1 MAGTERRVMIVT
13 DEAADF
19 PRQIELRRKLGVE
32 LVRVIPIGLTIG
44 KDSFVVGESENKDS
58 PSIDNETF
66 RKRINEE
73 MSSKSGFMPKTN
85 ASLEIDFD
93 KIYRDLITRDL
104 DVVSIHVSQALSE
117 TIANATRVVEN
128 IKSDRVSIFDSQTV
142 SMAQGFMVI
151 EAEKMAANGATSN
164 EIIEMLTELRV
175 RITLRAV
182 TPNLPFLVAS
192 GRVPQAK
199 AMIGRILNLVPVIKI
214 DHIVEKKDVEQVG
227 MFKKR
232 VKNQAVEWME
242 SYVEKKNPQRVAI
255 VDFGAKEDA
264 DELVERL
271 IKNGVLPE
279 DKIYRGDLGPVT
291 SSHGGPGT
299 WATVMVERK

>member
-1 MAGTERRVMIVT
+1 MVEGERKVAIVT
-13 DEAADF
+13 DAAADF
-19 PRQIELRRKLGVE
+19 PRQIEQRRILGVE
-32 LVRVIPIGLTIG
+32 LVKEVPLGLTIG
-44 KDSFVVGESENKDS
+44 KDSFVVGESENKDH

-66 RKRINEE
+66 RQRINKE
-73 MSSKSGFMPKTN
+73 MSIKSGVMPKTS

-93 KIYRDLITRDL
+93 RIYRDLIRRNL
-104 DVVSIHVSQALSE
+104 DIVSIHVSQELSE
-117 TIANATRVVEN
+117 TIANATRVSRN
-128 IKSDRVSIFDSQTV
+128 IGSGGVAIFDSQTV
-142 SMAQGFMVI
+142 SMAQGLMVI
-151 EAEKMAANGATSN
+151 EAEKMATNGATSD
-164 EIIEMLTELRV
+164 EIVEMLTDLRK
-175 RITLRAV
+175 RTTLRAV

-264 DELVERL
+264 DELAERL

-279 DKIYRGDLGPVT
+279 ERIYRGDLGPVT
-291 SSHGGPGT
+291 GSHGGPGT
-299 WATVMVERK
+299 WAAIVVERE